1 MEPRRQ
7 ELYSSILTL
16 EEGDLD
22 DDPLHADLPDSD
34 SLKDVKEATV
44 PEVDL
49 NNTITEK
56 ETDEMQHELIK
67 LEEEIA
73 TLKQVLASKEKRQSE
88 LKQCLGVSSLS
99 GLKENLSRG
108 WSDMQSTTAYKK
120 TSETLSTAGQRTS
133 VAFNNLGTAI
143 SRKIGDMS
151 IFGLELLYPR
161 SYSIHHSMSMPPM
174 RNSSSFKSF
183 EEKVESTMS
192 NIKLKVGGSSSG
204 GSFEDVLSST
214 AQACAQDVPTNNPR
228 DNTEFP

>member
-7 ELYSSILTL
+7 
-16 EEGDLD
+16 D

-151 IFGLELLYPR
+151 
-161 SYSIHHSMSMPPM
+161 YSIHHSMSMPPM

>member
-7 ELYSSILTL
+7 
-16 EEGDLD
+16 D

-161 SYSIHHSMSMPPM
+161 

>member
-143 SRKIGDMS
+143 SRKIGDM
-151 IFGLELLYPR
+151 
-161 SYSIHHSMSMPPM
+161 

>member
-7 ELYSSILTL
+7 
-16 EEGDLD
+16 D

-143 SRKIGDMS
+143 SRKIGDM
-151 IFGLELLYPR
+151 
-161 SYSIHHSMSMPPM
+161 

>member
-7 ELYSSILTL
+7 
-16 EEGDLD
+16 
-22 DDPLHADLPDSD
+22 DLPDSD

-151 IFGLELLYPR
+151 
-161 SYSIHHSMSMPPM
+161 YSIHHSMSMPPM

>member
-143 SRKIGDMS
+143 SRKIGDMRLNA
-151 IFGLELLYPR
+151 IG
-161 SYSIHHSMSMPPM
+161 YSIHHSMSMPPM

>member
-161 SYSIHHSMSMPPM
+161 RLNAIG
-174 RNSSSFKSF
+174 NSSSFKSF

>member
-7 ELYSSILTL
+7 
-16 EEGDLD
+16 
-22 DDPLHADLPDSD
+22 DLPDSD

-143 SRKIGDMS
+143 SRKIGDM
-151 IFGLELLYPR
+151 
-161 SYSIHHSMSMPPM
+161 

>member
-151 IFGLELLYPR
+151 
-161 SYSIHHSMSMPPM
+161 YSIHHSMSMPPM